1 MEDGKVIQLPLEEWK
16 NFKEYVVREWPK
28 IGGHDHFIVF
38 LFCLYN
44 HLNLAFKDICPLL
57 EMLRELIYSIPSAE
71 TLMMFREEIKKRG
84 LEGIVQREEEYW
96 KEKKTVVQD
105 KVLFSEVQLTLGG
118 VPKSVIKKFRTIAAI
133 SSWITRQEQ
142 ERLIQ
147 KRRVGEK

>member
-16 NFKEYVVREWPK
+16 NFKKCVVREWPK
-28 IGGHDHFIVF
+28 VGGHDHFIVF

-71 TLMMFREEIKKRG
+71 TLTMFREEIKKRS
-84 LEGIVQREEEYW
+84 LEEIVQSEEEYW
-96 KEKKTVVQD
+96 KEKKTIVQE
-105 KVLFSEVQLTLGG
+105 KVLFSEVQLTLDGA
-118 VPKSVIKKFRTIAAI
+118 PESVIKKFRIIAAI
-133 SSWITRQEQ
+133 NSWIARQEQ

-147 KRRVGEK
+147 KRRAGEK